1 MTCKVNALLDQGF
14 ATRTVHPDD
23 RRWMHVGVTRAGKAL
38 LTEAREQPTTRLA
51 QRVAGLSADE
61 ASSSA
66 TPPPARSNCA

>member
-1 MTCKVNALLDQGF
+1 M
-14 ATRTVHPDD
+14 
-23 RRWMHVGVTRAGKAL
+23 GVTRAGKAL